1 MNLKNL
7 TYSTKMKLLPI
18 AFLLGGLLV
27 YSLAISNTVELSA
40 QVSKLEKQVVR
51 LSDAPLQIQILKQR
65 LKEIEDRIGTHSGNI
80 SQEEIF
86 QKLSIYCKQNALTIR
101 EFPLPHELSTDDY
114 SVETYLL
121 EVEGTY
127 SRLLKMIYFLEQ
139 ETYLGKIS
147 GLHFLLKKDKR
158 SREEYLSLTIFLQ
171 TVN

>member
-1 MNLKNL
+1 MNLKKI
-7 TYSTKMKLLPI
+7 TYNTKMKLLPL

-27 YSLAISNTVELSA
+27 YSFAVSNTVKLSA
-40 QVSKLEKQVVR
+40 EVNQLEDQVDR

-65 LKEIEDRIGTHSGNI
+65 LKEIEERIGTHSGNI

-86 QKLSIYCKQNALTIR
+86 QKLSVYCKQNALTIR

-127 SRLLKMIYFLEQ
+127 SRLLKMVYFLEQ
-139 ETYLGKIS
+139 DTYLGKVS
-147 GLHFLLKKDKR
+147 ALHFLLKKDKR
-158 SREEYLSLTIFLQ
+158 TREEYLSLTIYLQ

>member
-1 MNLKNL
+1 MNLKKM
-7 TYSTKMKLLPI
+7 TYSTKMKLLPF
-18 AFLLGGLLV
+18 AFLLGGILV
-27 YSLAISNTVELSA
+27 YFLAISNTVELSIEVRQLNNQMA
-40 QVSKLEKQVVR
+40 R

-80 SQEEIF
+80 SQEVIF
-86 QKLSIYCKQNALTIR
+86 QKLSIYCKENKLTIR

-121 EVEGTY
+121 EVDGTY
-127 SRLLKMIYFLEQ
+127 TKLLKMVYYLEQ
-139 ETYLGKIS
+139 ETYLGKVS